1 MATLKSVVKSRDTR
15 NFIMRVL
22 RFIPTPIYIS
32 LYYWA
37 ATGKWPDLK
46 HPTYFNEKL
55 QWMKIHEDYTKYR
68 DYADKIKVRDIIEE
82 KIGDGYMFPMLG
94 KWKSFDEIDFDSLP
108 EEFVLKCNHDS
119 GSVKVIRNKS
129 ALTDKDIESLRKFYN
144 SRLKQDFYGYGR
156 EPCYKGIDR
165 YVFAEEFMKDP
176 SGDEGGIKD
185 YKFFCF
191 NGKPEIMFIA
201 TDRATDVKF
210 DFFDMDFNHLDITN
224 IHPQSGKVI
233 EKPEKFDEMKALA
246 EKLSE
251 GIKFVRID
259 LFELGGKIYFSEFT
273 FFHGGG
279 FNRFYP
285 VEWETKL
292 GNLIDIDTK

>member
-1 MATLKSVVKSRDTR
+1 MS
-15 NFIMRVL
+15 VL

-119 GSVKVIRNKS
+119 GSVKVTPFGEYPGKGRATGGVRCHRFLRDEDILLLGWAGPRPAIAAAASGSPIDLPS
-129 ALTDKDIESLRKFYN
+129 ATGKRDGSGTPSRQPIAAVA
-144 SRLKQDFYGYGR
+144 SRLLR
-156 EPCYKGIDR
+156 
-165 YVFAEEFMKDP
+165 
-176 SGDEGGIKD
+176 
-185 YKFFCF
+185 
-191 NGKPEIMFIA
+191 
-201 TDRATDVKF
+201 
-210 DFFDMDFNHLDITN
+210 
-224 IHPQSGKVI
+224 
-233 EKPEKFDEMKALA
+233 
-246 EKLSE
+246 
-251 GIKFVRID
+251 
-259 LFELGGKIYFSEFT
+259 
-273 FFHGGG
+273 
-279 FNRFYP
+279 
-285 VEWETKL
+285 
-292 GNLIDIDTK
+292 

>member
-55 QWMKIHEDYTKYR
+55 QWMKMHEDYTKYR

-129 ALTDKDIESLRKFYN
+129 ALTDKDIESLRKFYK

-165 YVFAEEFMKDP
+165 YVLP
-176 SGDEGGIKD
+176 
-185 YKFFCF
+185 
-191 NGKPEIMFIA
+191 
-201 TDRATDVKF
+201 R
-210 DFFDMDFNHLDITN
+210 
-224 IHPQSGKVI
+224 
-233 EKPEKFDEMKALA
+233 
-246 EKLSE
+246 
-251 GIKFVRID
+251 
-259 LFELGGKIYFSEFT
+259 
-273 FFHGGG
+273 
-279 FNRFYP
+279 
-285 VEWETKL
+285 
-292 GNLIDIDTK
+292 NL

>member
-1 MATLKSVVKSRDTR
+1 MS
-15 NFIMRVL
+15 VL

-68 DYADKIKVRDIIEE
+68 DYADKIKVRNIIEE

-165 YVFAEEFMKDP
+165 YVFAEKFMKDP

-191 NGKPEIMFIA
+191 NGKPEIM
-201 TDRATDVKF
+201 
-210 DFFDMDFNHLDITN
+210 
-224 IHPQSGKVI
+224 
-233 EKPEKFDEMKALA
+233 
-246 EKLSE
+246 SE

-292 GNLIDIDTK
+292 GNLIDINTK